1 MGVLIASC
9 PRSDCKALSGVSDW
23 VDSTQS
29 LVQINLY
36 QSQIHPPQRGFVRE
50 SRAPGGAQCRAGRRA
65 TAGREVGRGERRAAG
80 QVSRGRL
87 ILGWTAEALAGGGR
101 RPVSVAVAWWRARRG
116 RAWSSAR
123 CVRRVWAGGWAH
135 PRALGGPPSRRV
147 AAPSVLP
154 TCKQCSGQQP
164 VRPGAPK
171 YRTTWPVTLTTTTS
185 KRRLRPRMR
194 HRRLRPLRLDTF
206 NWVQHVHMVT
216 LCKYRSIGRPVR
228 VPPDVLHLV
237 TPLLVLSPVG
247 VLHLLINLV
256 HHLVVLHPVI
266 LLCALA
272 A

>member
-1 MGVLIASC
+1 M
-9 PRSDCKALSGVSDW
+9 
-23 VDSTQS
+23 DSKPC

-87 ILGWTAEALAGGGR
+87 MLGQTVEALAGGGR

-135 PRALGGPPSRRV
+135 PRALGGAPSRRV